1 MSCNYIMWYLVSML
15 LQVKGIVRSNI
26 NKVAE
31 RGDKLDDIAERAGM
45 DG

>member
-1 MSCNYIMWYLVSML
+1 MSCGILVSIL
-15 LQVKGIVRSNI
+15 LQVKGVMRSNI

-31 RGDKLDDIAERAGM
+31 RGDKLDDISERAGM

>member
-1 MSCNYIMWYLVSML
+1 MWYLVGML
-15 LQVKGIVRSNI
+15 LQVKGVMRSNI

-31 RGDKLDDIAERAGM
+31 RGDKLDDISERAGM